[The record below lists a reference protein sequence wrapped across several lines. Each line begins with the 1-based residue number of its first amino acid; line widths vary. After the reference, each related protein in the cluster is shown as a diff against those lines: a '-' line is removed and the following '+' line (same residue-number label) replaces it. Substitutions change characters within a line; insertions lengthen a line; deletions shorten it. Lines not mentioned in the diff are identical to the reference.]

1 MSFRVFVCALVAA
14 CLTGCASV
22 QPVLAPTAAADPN
35 AGYVAGLFT
44 RMKSRGYAFVVRA
57 TEGGAEYVMPLGE
70 DASLPKQVTDQT
82 VAIKLP
88 PGTYTVSQWITY
100 ATLTKE
106 IMSRKPITGSVLS
119 RPFAVKAGSVVHL
132 GSYDVSEYTQAGY
145 PTITTY
151 MRIQPRRFSEAEVRQ
166 AFVAMYPNLAAQ
178 AFRCVL
184 CTDTV
189 GAGPV
194 AP

>member
-70 DASLPKQVTDQT
+70 DASLPKQVTDAHRAASESARRST
-82 VAIKLP
+82 RP
-88 PGTYTVSQWITY
+88 SDRHRTCF
-100 ATLTKE
+100 E
-106 IMSRKPITGSVLS
+106 GSS
-119 RPFAVKAGSVVHL
+119 
-132 GSYDVSEYTQAGY
+132 
-145 PTITTY
+145 
-151 MRIQPRRFSEAEVRQ
+151 
-166 AFVAMYPNLAAQ
+166 
-178 AFRCVL
+178 
-184 CTDTV
+184 
-189 GAGPV
+189 
-194 AP
+194 